1 MDRNFLD
8 ELVNRLNEQ
17 IGKALENHCHIDK
30 WIQYKLACNRYIC
43 FKNEQFEVDISKGE
57 DINQQ

>member
-17 IGKALENHCHIDK
+17 IGKALENHCHVDK
-30 WIQYKLACNRYIC
+30 WIQYKLDCNRYIC
-43 FKNEQFEVDISKGE
+43 FKNGKFEVDIF
-57 DINQQ
+57 